1 MEVELLAHT
10 PAHSVS
16 GIGRYTRELYAH
28 LQGRVPVRIV
38 TPIDPPLTRLLS
50 PLHYFPLGVR
60 GHQPGSI
67 LHFTQIMGCSLM
79 LWRPA
84 RPAVA
89 TVHDLGV
96 LVCPEDELLFNC
108 FDRWVLDVQLAGLRR
123 MDHYIVHSEQTRN
136 GLISQLGISPNR
148 ISTVPSSVDTEHFHP
163 IDGAKESIGSKYG
176 IRFDDDVADLLYV
189 GSELPRKNLI
199 TLLEAIALLGT
210 RGRRL
215 RLLKVGGA
223 GGDQWRMRFL
233 HDIEALGLENNVE
246 ITDVVP
252 EADLPLFYNVA
263 DLCVT
268 PTVLEGGFAWL
279 AMEAMACAR
288 PVIASSGALVPEE
301 ARSAVLVVR
310 PHEPEALAN
319 MIQHCMDDKGLR
331 QRMATR
337 GRQII
342 ESYSWEREAQAVVQ
356 VYHNVMRLA
365 GA

>member
-1 MEVELLAHT
+1 MRIELLTHGKHT
-10 PAHSVS
+10 PHT
-16 GIGRYTRELYAH
+16 GIGRYVHELIKH
-28 LQGRVPVRIV
+28 LGELADIDLCRLQYLPLSNSISRLRQLPVGIESHV
-38 TPIDPPLTRLLS
+38 
-50 PLHYFPLGVR
+50 
-60 GHQPGSI
+60 PGSI
-67 LHFTQIMGCSLM
+67 VHFPQITGCSLM
-79 LWRPA
+79 LWRPV

-96 LVCPEDELLFNC
+96 LVCPEDEALFNR
-108 FDRWVLDVQLAGLRR
+108 FDRWLLDLQFAGLQR

-136 GLISQLGISPNR
+136 GLISRLGISANS
-148 ISTVPSSVDTEHFHP
+148 ISTVPSSVDIKQFRP

-176 IRFDDDVADLLYV
+176 IGFDDDVADLLYV

-319 MIQHCMDDKGLR
+319 TIQHCMDDKGLR